1 MSKKS
6 GEDKRLYTIEYL
18 EFVLDHMSHEVYM
31 KDKDGKYIYINKKG
45 SEKIGLPKDEIIGK
59 IDRDIRFKSFYEKCE
74 YSDKT
79 ILQEDKELFYEHKL
93 SDNIDE
99 EFYRVYKFPI
109 KDDNGDIKFIGA
121 CCDNITYKNKID
133 KELNNLFINNTLNK
147 ECDEYTE
154 SIKSILD
161 NLSEMISSTSINLF
175 LVDKDTHN
183 LKKYLS
189 CSRHN
194 NMFCNNTQVEIDYK
208 IFSST
213 YDDKL
218 EINIDSS
225 LNKEFKKKYIRDY
238 DISSNSKLRIFPLKY
253 NSDLIGVMYIY
264 YDEKDNCSKVY
275 DGYIMDICNQ
285 FSLLITNIEYKDE
298 LRQSL
303 NDYKTKNKNLQDKND
318 KLEEAIGAEMIKV
331 NFLENMSHE
340 FRTPINIIL
349 MTAQLL
355 ISILD
360 SNKVNI
366 DREKIINH
374 IKTLKQNGYR
384 VLRLVNNILDTTK
397 FDNGYEELKLGN
409 YNIVSIIED
418 IVLSTS
424 DYIKNKKI
432 TFDTDEEEVILACN
446 PDAIE
451 KIILNLISN
460 SLKFTNENGQI
471 EVDVNVNHEEEKLF
485 VYVRNDGPPISK
497 EYSEKIFDRFV
508 QADNN
513 LRRVSEGS
521 GIGLYLVRLL
531 VQMHNGEIWLNT
543 DVKEGVEFIFY
554 IPIKTINSIDDIML
568 YNIEDHS
575 IMDKCSIEFSDVYFT

>member
-1 MSKKS
+1 MLRK
-6 GEDKRLYTIEYL
+6 
-18 EFVLDHMSHEVYM
+18 
-31 KDKDGKYIYINKKG
+31 
-45 SEKIGLPKDEIIGK
+45 
-59 IDRDIRFKSFYEKCE
+59 
-74 YSDKT
+74 
-79 ILQEDKELFYEHKL
+79 
-93 SDNIDE
+93 
-99 EFYRVYKFPI
+99 
-109 KDDNGDIKFIGA
+109 A
-121 CCDNITYKNKID
+121 C
-133 KELNNLFINNTLNK
+133 
-147 ECDEYTE
+147 
-154 SIKSILD
+154 
-161 NLSEMISSTSINLF
+161 
-175 LVDKDTHN
+175 
-183 LKKYLS
+183 
-189 CSRHN
+189 
-194 NMFCNNTQVEIDYK
+194 
-208 IFSST
+208 
-213 YDDKL
+213 
-218 EINIDSS
+218 
-225 LNKEFKKKYIRDY
+225 
-238 DISSNSKLRIFPLKY
+238 
-253 NSDLIGVMYIY
+253 
-264 YDEKDNCSKVY
+264 
-275 DGYIMDICNQ
+275 
-285 FSLLITNIEYKDE
+285 
-298 LRQSL
+298 
-303 NDYKTKNKNLQDKND
+303 
-318 KLEEAIGAEMIKV
+318 AI
-331 NFLENMSHE
+331 
-340 FRTPINIIL
+340 
-349 MTAQLL
+349 
-355 ISILD
+355 
-360 SNKVNI
+360 
-366 DREKIINH
+366 
-374 IKTLKQNGYR
+374 R

-471 EVDVNVNHEEEKLF
+471 EVDVKVNHEEEKLF